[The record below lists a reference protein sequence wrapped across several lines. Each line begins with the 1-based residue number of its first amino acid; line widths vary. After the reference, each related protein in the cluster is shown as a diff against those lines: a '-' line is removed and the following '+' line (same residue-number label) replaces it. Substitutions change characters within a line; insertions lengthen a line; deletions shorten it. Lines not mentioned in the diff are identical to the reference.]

1 MPPFISINH
10 SVCTGCRTCEVA
22 CSLFHFGE
30 CNPSRSA
37 IRVLRRERD
46 GLVTALP
53 LVCQQ
58 CRDASC
64 IPACPSGALSR
75 TDEQAP
81 VTVEVDKCSGCGLC
95 TEACPAG
102 CIFVEAGQGA
112 AVSCDLCGGR
122 PQCVAL
128 CHSHCLT
135 LDSGTEADNNR
146 VEKLVAILTG
156 EGFRET

>member
-1 MPPFISINH
+1 MPPFISVNH

-37 IRVLRRERD
+37 IRVVRRERK
-46 GLVTALP
+46 GLVTSLP

-58 CRDASC
+58 CREAPC
-64 IPACPSGALSR
+64 IAACASGALSR
-75 TDEQAP
+75 KGENALLAVD
-81 VTVEVDKCSGCGLC
+81 VEKCSACGMC

-102 CIFVEAGQGA
+102 CIFVENHKGV
-112 AVSCDLCGGR
+112 AVACDLCGGR

-135 LDSGTEADNNR
+135 LASGAEDEGIAIQ
-146 VEKLVAILTG
+146 KLAAIRKE
-156 EGFRET
+156 EGFADT